1 MRIQILY
8 GVKSNH
14 CMYSA
19 LIAVLDYAVLKIALS
34 ISWPLASVFVLL
46 GSDETMHA

>member
-1 MRIQILY
+1 MSIQTLC

-34 ISWPLASVFVLL
+34 ISWPASKCFRPLKKR
-46 GSDETMHA
+46 